1 MQLASQVVGNLAS
14 DLARLFW
21 PPMVRAFKN
30 EIAYPPSI
38 LFKSTGPK
46 TFQIQIVSKF
56 HSDRRDELL
65 MHTALSKSNQG
76 PSKACRLRNR
86 NTLDSGFN
94 PVEFDGIRKQA
105 CRLPKAFRKAL
116 LVYPAKQPLEHN
128 DGNIFDQGGR
138 VS

>member
-46 TFQIQIVSKF
+46 TFQIQIVSNYF
-56 HSDRRDELL
+56 TAAAERVTL
-65 MHTALSKSNQG
+65 MHRILSESQSG
-76 PSKACRLRNR
+76 PLLPVLPASDCLRHSAR
-86 NTLDSGFN
+86 PS
-94 PVEFDGIRKQA
+94 EFI
-105 CRLPKAFRKAL
+105 LPNSQYQPIPAYQMTGTYL
-116 LVYPAKQPLEHN
+116 ELVA
-128 DGNIFDQGGR
+128 
-138 VS
+138 